1 VRCCFLGADLRA
13 ATLRIRPEAWPQ
25 PSSFSLAVNPACSRL
40 LRTKCSVCVLLNL
53 TSSCSV
59 HVPFPVS
66 APLYGSGPDSV
77 EEEPGHEGSRAACEP
92 QRAHLA
98 GKLLL
103 SCRGAVTSDSLYDRP
118 NTTPDPQSLKA
129 SLPPISVRVN
139 LSISLALTPHKQLY
153 SQPPTS
159 NLEPSQTSPGPAVV
173 PLPQH
178 VAGAGPDDDAD
189 ARNAQRRSRS
199 GRAGIN
205 PKPYTLN
212 LKP

>member
-1 VRCCFLGADLRA
+1 MHGYLCTPATVGFLFTSLFLVRCCFLGADLRA

-98 GKLLL
+98 GTLLL
-103 SCRGAVTSDSLYDRP
+103 SCRGAVTSDNPSIRP
-118 NTTPDPQSLKA
+118 APAQYHARPSVPQGLTATHLSPCEPQHLPGTDTPQTTL
-129 SLPPISVRVN
+129 LP
-139 LSISLALTPHKQLY
+139 TP
-153 SQPPTS
+153 
-159 NLEPSQTSPGPAVV
+159 NLES
-173 PLPQH
+173 
-178 VAGAGPDDDAD
+178 
-189 ARNAQRRSRS
+189 
-199 GRAGIN
+199 
-205 PKPYTLN
+205 
-212 LKP
+212 